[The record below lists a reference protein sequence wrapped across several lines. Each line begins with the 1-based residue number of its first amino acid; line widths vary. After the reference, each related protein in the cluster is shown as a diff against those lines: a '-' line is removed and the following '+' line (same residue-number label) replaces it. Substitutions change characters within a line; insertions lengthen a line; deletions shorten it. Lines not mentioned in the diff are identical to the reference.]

1 MLNPEAHKVISS
13 SYCVVFPHIPEAVST
28 FWEKKN
34 AYGNFEGIYLCRENL
49 TLGKKSI
56 KISQTEF

>member
-28 FWEKKN
+28 FWEKKMPM
-34 AYGNFEGIYLCRENL
+34 AISREY
-49 TLGKKSI
+49 TCAGKI
-56 KISQTEF
+56 